1 MCLSEQR
8 FHSVIASEFRR
19 LRAPVKNILGEDIP
33 QEYEVKAATVRGA
46 VKAARVS
53 VGSNVSCI
61 IPIMKER
68 GKIGGSGMYGATG
81 GAHGWNIKGKYQVK
95 AKIVKGGRSILPGGI
110 ATMGGMPPFRNYS
123 ASKLRGMTFTR
134 KGKARFPIA
143 PVEGIAIP
151 QMPLNRSKDA
161 IEKDV
166 KELLEKRMEHV
177 LEQVLLGNIR

>member
-19 LRAPVKNILGEDIP
+19 LRTPVKKILGDDVP

-68 GKIGGSGMYGATG
+68 GKIGGSGMYGARG
-81 GAHGWNIKGKYQVK
+81 GARGWNIKGKYTVK
-95 AKIVKGGRSILPGGI
+95 ASILKGGTSILPGNLPN
-110 ATMGGMPPFRNYS
+110 MGGQPPFRNIS
-123 ASKLRGMTFTR
+123 APKLRGITFTR
-134 KGKARFPIA
+134 KGQSRFPIA

-151 QMPLNRSKDA
+151 QMPMNRSKGA